1 MALGNPVV
9 PEENIM
15 AEGPSFESISGIA
28 ISEKSEFELDS
39 GKPKTENRK
48 LLLKICE
55 TEAVKIL
62 DGLEGPMHTKKY
74 S

>member
-15 AEGPSFESISGIA
+15 AEGPSSESISGIA
-28 ISEKSEFELDS
+28 ISESPNSNSIL
-39 GKPKTENRK
+39 ENRK

-55 TEAVKIL
+55 TEAVKIQ